1 MQLEN
6 VKKIAVLRANA
17 IGDFIFAL
25 PALQALR
32 QTYPKAEITLLA
44 LDWHATFLA
53 NRPSPIDR
61 VVVIPPSRGVR
72 GDANT
77 EENPAELADF
87 FAKMAAEN
95 FDIAIQMHGGGR
107 YSNPFVLRLGAK
119 MTVGLK
125 TPDAVPLD
133 HWVPY
138 IYYQPEI
145 LRYLE
150 VVSLLGA
157 KTTELEPRNTVT
169 AKDLDEAKNVVSVSG
184 KPLVVLHP
192 GATDS
197 RRWWG
202 VEKFAA
208 VGDALADAGADVV
221 VTGTKSERSL
231 VETVIT
237 KMNAQTQNLCDRLSL
252 GGLAGLLKLSSLIVS
267 NDSGPLHLAAA
278 IGCATVGIFWCGNL
292 ITAGPLSRDRHRPA
306 ISWRLHCPVCG
317 VDCTR
322 ASCNHRDSFVADVSV
337 QEVIDSALELL
348 ATTSLADR

>member
-1 MQLEN
+1 
-6 VKKIAVLRANA
+6 
-17 IGDFIFAL
+17 
-25 PALQALR
+25 
-32 QTYPKAEITLLA
+32 
-44 LDWHATFLA
+44 
-53 NRPSPIDR
+53 
-61 VVVIPPSRGVR
+61 
-72 GDANT
+72 
-77 EENPAELADF
+77 
-87 FAKMAAEN
+87 MAAEN
-95 FDIAIQMHGGGR
+95 LDIAIQMHGGGR

-119 MTVGLK
+119 ITVGLK
-125 TPDAVPLD
+125 TPDAVQLD
-133 HWVPY
+133 RCVPY

-145 LRYLE
+145 LRSLE

-157 KTTELEPRNTVT
+157 KTTELEPRIAVT
-169 AKDLDEAKNVVSVSG
+169 AEDLDEAKSFVTVSG

-231 VETVIT
+231 VEAVST
-237 KMNAQTQNLCDRLSL
+237 KMNAQTQNLCDCLSL
-252 GGLAGLLKLSSLIVS
+252 GGLAGLLKLSGVMIS

-278 IGCATVGIFWCGNL
+278 VGCATVGIFWCGNL
-292 ITAGPLSRDRHRPA
+292 ITAGPMTRDRHCPA

-322 ASCNHRDSFVADVSV
+322 ASCNHRDSFVADVPV
-337 QEVIDSALELL
+337 QEVVDSALELL
-348 ATTSLADR
+348 ATTSLAHT